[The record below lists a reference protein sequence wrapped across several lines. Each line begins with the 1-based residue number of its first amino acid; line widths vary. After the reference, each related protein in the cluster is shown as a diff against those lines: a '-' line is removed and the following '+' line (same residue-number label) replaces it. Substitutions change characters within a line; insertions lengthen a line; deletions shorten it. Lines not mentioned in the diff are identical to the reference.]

1 MTDPFVEVKMEVEDL
16 DQGLDLLQGIRH
28 REGFPRRKRFDHEDD
43 ERRYQDFVRSECDR
57 RSEERREIG
66 RKCDELYERLFQKL
80 KRERDGL
87 FERQCQKLDAEYEE
101 LFDREYQKIQHQVEQ
116 RQIEQRQIEQRQI
129 EQRKQ
134 QQQQQQHVSSLSED
148 ERPQSLTNYLTACHR
163 LHLQFKKGACRS
175 LITQKEALSWTFPR
189 RIIPWDLSFQS
200 LQQSVWHRLLPD
212 CYFTEQRM
220 FSSPQRLENVRRT
233 LSPVNSEASLQ
244 HFGRYTIESTIME
257 MLDRLA
263 EDDVLWNGLGLSDNL
278 RVTME
283 ADKNLGQVYE
293 PMLQSS
299 WPKGATELKL
309 SMRNSHRRAK
319 RQGIWANRSCIYRQL
334 DGENTPVFA
343 LMHQLPHRLQLDE
356 IDCGLA
362 SEIELVQDVI
372 DKEGRDFKFASKT
385 LVGATI
391 TQLYSYM
398 VSKDIRYGCVSTGE
412 AFIFCC
418 ISRNDPSNIYCT
430 ACVPERD
437 VQRDDP
443 LRLHRTAAASVFALV
458 VHALREKPLP
468 HSWYDS
474 VKNLDAWTMGYDD
487 LLDKVRKMG
496 APKHQASSIQEHRW
510 RGFDRSPLLAE
521 HMRGRSDRKRG
532 EEIRHWLDSV
542 SGQDVADG
550 DFNENGAKK
559 PSIQDQPFCSHKCLL
574 GLMNRTQMDENCPN
588 YDYHGFGHPD
598 CDEFLSGLSK
608 QLAKEANSDANF
620 IPLGTSSPHRSL
632 FKVRQA
638 THGYTFVAKE
648 GKGLAHLWSE
658 KLVYDEMEKHQGRH
672 VPVCLGLLELNKPRQ
687 GYRRQF
693 EELLLLSW
701 AGRPFQSCLRQ
712 ISRDQVA
719 SKVEGILRALHE
731 QGVIY
736 NSSLGS
742 GILEPSSFL
751 YDASRDEV
759 MIVNFGGSST
769 ARLMDISAKGRGS
782 YSMPKKRK
790 RGARPD
796 SAMLVFEKDVVDA
809 VDTVMKSAAPS
820 HERRFSEVE
829 SEVGDD
835 SVSNC

>member
-1 MTDPFVEVKMEVEDL
+1 MDPFVEVKIEVED
-16 DQGLDLLQGIRH
+16 LDLLQGIRH
-28 REGFPRRKRFDHEDD
+28 HREGFPRQRRRFDREDD
-43 ERRYQDFVRSECDR
+43 ERRFQDFVRSECDR
-57 RSEERREIG
+57 RSEERKEIG

-101 LFDREYQKIQHQVEQ
+101 LFDSEYQKI
-116 RQIEQRQIEQRQI
+116 QRQI

-134 QQQQQQHVSSLSED
+134 QESFSVD
-148 ERPQSLTNYLTACHR
+148 ELPQNLTSYLTACHG
-163 LHLQFKKGACRS
+163 LHLQFKKGSCRS

-200 LQQSVWHRLLPD
+200 LQQSVWHRLVPD
-212 CYFTEQRM
+212 CYFTKQRM

-257 MLDRLA
+257 MLDRLM
-263 EDDVLWNGLGLSDNL
+263 EDDVLWNGLGLSDDV
-278 RVTME
+278 RVTMD
-283 ADKNLGQVYE
+283 ADKDLGQVYE

-299 WPKGATELKL
+299 WHKDAGELKL

-334 DGENTPVFA
+334 DGESTPVFA
-343 LMHQLPHRLQLDE
+343 IMHQLPHRLQLEE

-362 SEIELVQDVI
+362 SEIEVQDVI

-385 LVGATI
+385 LVAATI

-468 HSWYDS
+468 GSWYDS

-487 LLDKVRKMG
+487 ILDKVRKMN
-496 APKHQASSIQEHRW
+496 APKPQVSSVQDHRW

-532 EEIRHWLDSV
+532 EEIRHWLDNV

-550 DFNENGAKK
+550 DFNESATKK
-559 PSIQDQPFCSHKCLL
+559 PTIQDQPFCSHKCLY
-574 GLMNRTQMDENCPN
+574 GLVHRANMDENCPN
-588 YDYHGFGHPD
+588 YEHHGFGHPSFD
-598 CDEFLSGLSK
+598 DFLAALGA
-608 QLAKEANSDANF
+608 QLAKEENSDVNF
-620 IPLGTSSPHRSL
+620 IPLGTSSPHKSL

-638 THGYTFVAKE
+638 SWGYTFVAKA

-658 KLVYDEMEKHQGRH
+658 KLVYDEMEKYQGRH
-672 VPVCLGLLELNKPRQ
+672 VPICLGLLELDKPRL

-693 EELLLLSW
+693 NELLLLSW
-701 AGRPFQSCLRQ
+701 AGRPFQNCLRQ

-719 SKVEGILRALHE
+719 SKVEGILRALHD
-731 QGVIY
+731 QGILY
-736 NSSLGS
+736 NGC
-742 GILEPSSFL
+742 LEPSNFL
-751 YDASRDEV
+751 YDASRGEM
-759 MIVNFGGSST
+759 MIVNFGESST
-769 ARLMDISAKGRGS
+769 RFTDLPGIGRS

-790 RGARPD
+790 RGRPD
-796 SAMLVFEKDVVDA
+796 SAMLIFEKDKVDA
-809 VDTVMKSAAPS
+809 VHTILRSAAPS
-820 HERRFSEVE
+820 HERRFSESE

-835 SVSNC
+835 SSLAGREEESDTSYCLSDGISRGMYS

>member
-16 DQGLDLLQGIRH
+16 DLLQGIGQH
-28 REGFPRRKRFDHEDD
+28 RDAFPRHRKRFDHEDD
-43 ERRYQDFVRSECDR
+43 ERRYQDFVRSVCDR
-57 RSEERREIG
+57 RSKERKAIG
-66 RKCDELYERLFQKL
+66 RNCDELFEQLFQKL
-80 KRERDGL
+80 KRDRDEL
-87 FERQCQKLDAEYEE
+87 FERQCQKLDDEFEE
-101 LFDREYQKIQHQVEQ
+101 VFDREYQKIQRQVQQ

-134 QQQQQQHVSSLSED
+134 QLSSLSED
-148 ERPQSLTNYLTACHR
+148 ELPQSLANYLTACHR

-200 LQQSVWHRLLPD
+200 LQQSIWHRLPPGR
-212 CYFTEQRM
+212 YFTEQRM

-263 EDDVLWNGLGLSDNL
+263 EDDVLWNGLGLSDDV

-283 ADKNLGQVYE
+283 ADKDLGQVYE
-293 PMLQSS
+293 PILQSS
-299 WPKGATELKL
+299 WHKGAGELKL

-343 LMHQLPHRLQLDE
+343 LMHQLPHRLELDE

-362 SEIELVQDVI
+362 SEIELAQDVV
-372 DKEGRDFKFASKT
+372 DKEGGDYKFASKT
-385 LVGATI
+385 LVAATI

-418 ISRNDPSNIYCT
+418 ISRNDPLNIYCT
-430 ACVPERD
+430 ACVPGRD

-468 HSWYDS
+468 ESWYDS

-496 APKHQASSIQEHRW
+496 APKPRPSSAQEHRW

-532 EEIRHWLDSV
+532 EAIQHWLDNV
-542 SGQDVADG
+542 SGQDIADG
-550 DFNENGAKK
+550 DFNNENRAKK
-559 PSIQDQPFCSHKCLL
+559 PSIQDQPFCSHKCLF
-574 GLMNRTQMDENCPN
+574 GLMHGTQMDENCPN
-588 YDYHGFGHPD
+588 YGYHDFGHVEF
-598 CDEFLSGLSK
+598 DEFLRDVGK
-608 QLAKEANSDANF
+608 QLAKEASSDANF
-620 IPLGTSSPHRSL
+620 IPLGTSSPHKSL
-632 FKVRQA
+632 FKLRQA

-648 GKGLAHLWSE
+648 GKGLAYLWSE
-658 KLVYDEMEKHQGRH
+658 KLVYDEMEQYQGRH
-672 VPVCLGLLELNKPRQ
+672 VPVCLGLLQLDRKRQ

-701 AGRPFQSCLRQ
+701 AGRPFQGCLKQ

-719 SKVEGILRALHE
+719 SKVESILRALHE
-731 QGVIY
+731 QGVVY
-736 NSSLGS
+736 NGY
-742 GILEPSSFL
+742 LEPGNLEQGSLDPSNFL

-759 MIVNFGGSST
+759 MIVNFGDSST
-769 ARLMDISAKGRGS
+769 LRHAEYSNRGRES

-796 SAMLVFEKDVVDA
+796 PAMTVLEKDVVDA
-809 VDTVMKSAAPS
+809 VHTVLRSEARHS
-820 HERRFSEVE
+820 RRFSEVE

-835 SVSNC
+835 SVSNR

>member
-16 DQGLDLLQGIRH
+16 GLDLLQGIRH
-28 REGFPRRKRFDHEDD
+28 RDAFPRHRKRFDREDD

-87 FERQCQKLDAEYEE
+87 FERQCQKLDDEFEE
-101 LFDREYQKIQHQVEQ
+101 LFDREHQKIQRQVEQ

-134 QQQQQQHVSSLSED
+134 QLSSLSED
-148 ERPQSLTNYLTACHR
+148 ELPLSLTNYLTACHR

-263 EDDVLWNGLGLSDNL
+263 EDDVLWNGLGLSDDV

-283 ADKNLGQVYE
+283 ADKDLGQVYE

-299 WPKGATELKL
+299 WHKGAGELKL
-309 SMRNSHRRAK
+309 YMRNSHRRAK

-372 DKEGRDFKFASKT
+372 DKEGRDYKFASKT
-385 LVGATI
+385 LVAATI

-468 HSWYDS
+468 ESWYDS

-496 APKHQASSIQEHRW
+496 APKSRPSSAQEHRW

-532 EEIRHWLDSV
+532 EEIRHWLDNV

-550 DFNENGAKK
+550 DFNENSTKK
-559 PSIQDQPFCSHKCLL
+559 PNIQDQPFCSHKCLF
-574 GLMNRTQMDENCPN
+574 GLMHGTQMDESCPN
-588 YDYHGFGHPD
+588 YDYHGFGHVD
-598 CDEFLSGLSK
+598 FDEFLSDLGK
-608 QLAKEANSDANF
+608 QLAKEASSDANF
-620 IPLGTSSPHRSL
+620 IPLGTSSPHKSL
-632 FKVRQA
+632 FKLRQA
-638 THGYTFVAKE
+638 AHGYTFVAKE

-658 KLVYDEMEKHQGRH
+658 KLVYDEMEKYQGH
-672 VPVCLGLLELNKPRQ
+672 YVPLCLGLLELDKPRQ

-701 AGRPFQSCLRQ
+701 AGRPFQSCLKQ

-719 SKVEGILRALHE
+719 NKVENILRALHE

-736 NSSLGS
+736 NGS
-742 GILEPSSFL
+742 LEPGNFL
-751 YDASRDEV
+751 YDASRNEV
-759 MIVNFGGSST
+759 MIVNFGESST
-769 ARLMDISAKGRGS
+769 PRHAEYSKRGRAS

-809 VDTVMKSAAPS
+809 VQTVLRSEGPR
-820 HERRFSEVE
+820 HERRFSELE

>member
-1 MTDPFVEVKMEVEDL
+1 MTDPFVEVADP
-16 DQGLDLLQGIRH
+16 GH
-28 REGFPRRKRFDHEDD
+28 RREEFPRQRKRFDIEFYEHQ
-43 ERRYQDFVRSECDR
+43 YQAFVRSKCDIR
-57 RSEERREIG
+57 NEERQEIG

-80 KRERDGL
+80 KRERDEL
-87 FERQCQKLDAEYEE
+87 FERQCQKLDDEYED
-101 LFDREYQKIQHQVEQ
+101 LFEREHQKIQS
-116 RQIEQRQIEQRQI
+116 QIERRQQPAA
-129 EQRKQ
+129 
-134 QQQQQQHVSSLSED
+134 LSEQENPLD
-148 ERPQSLTNYLTACHR
+148 LTKYLAASHKLG
-163 LHLQFKKGACRS
+163 LHFKKGACRS

-200 LQQSVWHRLLPD
+200 LQQSIWHRLLPKS
-212 CYFTEQRM
+212 YFTEQLM
-220 FSSPQRLENVRRT
+220 FSSLQRLEDVRRT

-257 MLDRLA
+257 MLDRLI
-263 EDDVLWNGLGLSDNL
+263 EDDVLWNGVGLSDDV

-283 ADKNLGQVYE
+283 TEKDLGQVYE

-299 WPKGATELKL
+299 WHKGAGELKL

-319 RQGIWANRSCIYRQL
+319 RQGIWANRSCVYRQL
-334 DGENTPVFA
+334 DGEKTPVFA
-343 LMHQLPHRLQLDE
+343 LMHQLPHRLQTDE

-362 SEIELVQDVI
+362 SEIELIQDVI
-372 DKEGRDFKFASKT
+372 DKEGRDFRFASKT
-385 LVGATI
+385 LVAATI

-437 VQRDDP
+437 VLRDDP

-468 HSWYDS
+468 ESWYDS

-496 APKHQASSIQEHRW
+496 AAKPQASSAQEHQRW

-532 EEIRHWLDSV
+532 EEIRHWLDNV
-542 SGQDVADG
+542 SGQDVADR
-550 DFNENGAKK
+550 DITENGAKK

-574 GLMNRTQMDENCPN
+574 GLMHKSQMDESCPN

-598 CDEFLSGLSK
+598 CDEFLSDLGK
-608 QLAKEANSDANF
+608 QLAREANSDANF
-620 IPLGTSSPHRSL
+620 IPLGTSSPHKSL

-658 KLVYDEMEKHQGRH
+658 KLVYDEMEKYQGRH
-672 VPVCLGLLELNKPRQ
+672 VPICLGLLELDRPRS

-701 AGRPFQSCLRQ
+701 AGRPFQNCLRQ
-712 ISRDQVA
+712 ISRDKVA
-719 SKVEGILRALHE
+719 SKVEHILGALHA
-731 QGVIY
+731 QGIIY
-736 NSSLGS
+736 NGNF
-742 GILEPSSFL
+742 EPSNFL

-759 MIVNFGGSST
+759 MIVNFGESST
-769 ARLMDISAKGRGS
+769 RFTDGPGGMGGGL
-782 YSMPKKRK
+782 YSLPKKRK
-790 RGARPD
+790 RGRPD
-796 SAMLVFEKDVVDA
+796 STMVVFEKDTVDA
-809 VDTVMKSAAPS
+809 VDTILRSAAPR
-820 HERRFSEVE
+820 HERRFSELE